1 MATLNIRIQL
11 RNDTAENWTTQ
22 NPILLKGE
30 MGVEIDTGK
39 TKIGNGTDHW
49 ETLKYSGVD
58 EDTIKG
64 IIDNNRSA
72 FTEVVPEEGETDAQ
86 ALARVITNPKK
97 GDMAVVVRTFIEGK
111 ESYTAKQSY
120 TAYIHDGTGFKAMDG
135 NYSAENVYF
144 DKDLKLTEAF
154 GRYKP
159 DASGSVEVPS
169 TGKSVYSLID
179 DAFSQSKNPTTTQPS
194 ASVKITAN
202 SGTFEIGTKKNL
214 TYSASLNTGAYSYGP
229 TPTGVNA
236 TTYTATCDGKTLTGA
251 TGTFENIVA
260 DGTKKISIS
269 IAHSAGSIPKT
280 NKGADYADGQIKS
293 GTKTATSSQALVGV
307 RYMFWGPMTK
317 DIALNSANIRALAHK
332 EESKAKTL
340 DVFGPG
346 DKAVKVV
353 VAVPAGR
360 KITKVLLTSSMNADI
375 TSAFAKQTSTVSIEG
390 AQGYAGI
397 AYDIYVYQ
405 PASID
410 KGERYAITIG

>member
-22 NPILLKGE
+22 NPVLLKGE

-49 ETLKYSGVD
+49 KTLKYSGVD
-58 EDTIKG
+58 EETIKG
-64 IIDNNRSA
+64 IIDNNRSD
-72 FTEVVPEEGETDAQ
+72 FTEVVPNEGETDAQ

-97 GDMAVVVRTFIEGK
+97 GDMAVVVRTFVEGK
-111 ESYTAKQSY
+111 ESY

-144 DKDLKLTEAF
+144 DEDFTYTANIGVLTVP
-154 GRYKP
+154 GSGSGTIQ
-159 DASGSVEVPS
+159 ASGKNVKEVLA
-169 TGKSVYSLID
+169 GILAKE
-179 DAFSQSKNPTTTQPS
+179 KNPSATAPAVTIGTQ
-194 ASVKITAN
+194 TN
-202 SGTFEIGTKKNL
+202 FGTFEIGTKKNL
-214 TYSASLNTGAYSYGP
+214 VYSATLSSGSYTYGP
-229 TPTGVNA
+229 ATGITAKTWEATCTGVA
-236 TTYTATCDGKTLTGA
+236 GSKTTAS
-251 TGTFENIVA
+251 GTFENVVA
-260 DGTKKISIS
+260 EATSKTITVKATYD
-269 IAHSAGSIPKT
+269 AGAIPVT
-280 NKGADYADGQIKS
+280 NLGNQYPAGQIKAGSASKVS
-293 GTKTATSSQALVGV
+293 GGFKGV
-307 RYMFWGPMTK
+307 RYMFWGPMTE

-375 TSAFAKQTSTVSIEG
+375 TSSFAKQTSTVSVEG
-390 AQGYAGI
+390 AQGYAGT
-397 AYDIYVYQ
+397 AYDVYVYQ

>member
-1 MATLNIRIQL
+1 MDNKLLNIRIQL
-11 RNDTAENWTTQ
+11 RNDTAENWTNA
-22 NPILLKGE
+22 NPLLLKGE
-30 MGVEIDTGK
+30 MGVETDTGK
-39 TKIGNGTDHW
+39 TKIGNGTDNW
-49 ETLKYSGVD
+49 TTLKYSGVD

-72 FTEVVPEEGETDAQ
+72 FTEVVPNEGESDAQ
-86 ALARVITNPKK
+86 ALAREITNPKK
-97 GDMAVVVRTFIEGK
+97 GDMAVVIRTFVEGK
-111 ESYTAKQSY
+111 RSY

-154 GRYKP
+154 GRYEP
-159 DASGSVEVPS
+159 DASGSVNVPS
-169 TGKSVYSLID
+169 TGKSVYSLIE
-179 DAFSQSKNPTTTQPS
+179 DAFSQSKNPIITQPS
-194 ASVKITAN
+194 ASVTITAN

-229 TPTGVNA
+229 TPTGVSA

-251 TGTFENIVA
+251 TGTFDNIVA

-280 NKGADYADGQIKS
+280 NKGADYAEGQIKA

-307 RYMFWGPMTK
+307 RYMFWGPMT
-317 DIALNSANIRALAHK
+317 DASAELNSANIRALAHNQASGTGTLSTFVAGK
-332 EESKAKTL
+332 GAK
-340 DVFGPG
+340 
-346 DKAVKVV
+346 KVV

-360 KITKVLLTSSMNADI
+360 RISKVIMPSALNADV
-375 TSAFAKQTSTVSIEG
+375 TALFVKQGTQVQVEG
-390 AQGYAGI
+390 ANAYTAT
-397 AYDIYVYQ
+397 AYDVYVYQ

-410 KGERYAITIG
+410 AAETYTITIS

>member
-11 RNDTAENWTTQ
+11 RNDTAENWTSA
-22 NPILLKGE
+22 NPVLLKGE

-39 TKIGNGTDHW
+39 IKIGNGTDNW
-49 ETLKYSGVD
+49 KTLKYSGVD

-72 FTEVVPEEGETDAQ
+72 FTEVTPNEGETDAQ

-97 GDMAVVVRTFIEGK
+97 GDMAVVVRTFVEG
-111 ESYTAKQSY
+111 KQSY

-159 DASGSVEVPS
+159 DASGSVKVPS
-169 TGKSVYSLID
+169 TGQSVYSLID
-179 DAFSQSKNPTTTQPS
+179 DAFSQSRNPTTTQPS
-194 ASVKITAN
+194 ASVSITAN

-229 TPTGVNA
+229 TPTGVSA
-236 TTYTATCDGKTLTGA
+236 TTYTATCDEKTLTGA

-280 NKGADYADGQIKS
+280 NKGADYADGQIKA
-293 GTKTATSSQALVGV
+293 GTKTATSSQALIGV
-307 RYMFWGPMTK
+307 RYMFWGPMTENV
-317 DIALNSANIRALAHK
+317 ALNSANIRALAHK

-340 DVFGPG
+340 ATFGPG
-346 DKAVKVV
+346 DNAVKVV

-375 TSAFAKQTSTVSIEG
+375 TSSFAKQTSTVSVEG
-390 AQGYAGI
+390 AQGYAGT